1 MPEAT
6 NLATWFWCVNF
17 LNSGTIPYRGEGVEC
32 AIIYSVF
39 KHFKCQALKHA
50 ILCFLLYASS
60 EYTAVEIRTLKY
72 IKSKQDSTL
81 KLVIPFAFCLI
92 CASCTRVFVFSCR
105 TDNSSLPAFHS
116 DCNLWSLQDVS
127 VSAHTASQLQWKRH
141 LHCAARMLWRKKKQS
156 PYLDWGCSCSF
167 SAVEVIES
175 ALVTWKAAEHMHS
188 NYRAN
193 HEFFSDRIWCG
204 IWKAAR

>member
-1 MPEAT
+1 M
-6 NLATWFWCVNF
+6 
-17 LNSGTIPYRGEGVEC
+17 EC

-81 KLVIPFAFCLI
+81 KLVIPPTFAFCLI

-127 VSAHTASQLQWKRH
+127 LSAHTASQLQWKRH
-141 LHCAARMLWRKKKQS
+141 LHCAARVLWRNT
-156 PYLDWGCSCSF
+156 
-167 SAVEVIES
+167 
-175 ALVTWKAAEHMHS
+175 VTVPWLRMFV
-188 NYRAN
+188 R
-193 HEFFSDRIWCG
+193 FFSSWGHWICACQMKGRRAHAFRLSSTPWIL
-204 IWKAAR
+204 